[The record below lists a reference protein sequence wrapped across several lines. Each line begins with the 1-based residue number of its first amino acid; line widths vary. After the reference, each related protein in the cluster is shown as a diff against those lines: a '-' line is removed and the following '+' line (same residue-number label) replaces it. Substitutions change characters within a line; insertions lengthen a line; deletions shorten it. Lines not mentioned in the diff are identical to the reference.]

1 MFDINNELLVW
12 HATALPARAAIEQGG
27 ISIINEAV
35 FVALH
40 PAIPIGLYQQ
50 FCKEGYVISLLAL
63 PHDAWQW
70 GWDGTYELAV
80 NEGYLR
86 KPVPRGNMLEIVDQE
101 EALRRQHLRTADGQ
115 PHGAFGDWN
124 RGYAGWLDEDM
135 LIEQCETI
143 LRESTN
149 PQRQLQAC
157 AYWYFA
163 QEQSRRHG
171 PPIADRLCAILSSAQ
186 PLPESAAS
194 LAMQIWP
201 HEDPAWISHMAA
213 AVTSRIPF
221 SRICHLWATVCTYG
235 DDESCRQFR
244 ENVPE
249 YQQRLDE
256 LAKLMA
262 LSPHDYGAV
271 ITFSQ
276 PDAELA
282 RILVTLLTHSPMHN
296 ARAMA
301 GIAAIA
307 QLPDEL
313 ADAALLELLRR
324 NRFVRSRARR
334 HVHLALQPRAERL
347 QVELRAIADRFTA
360 GSIRSAAEHIM
371 GLRASDGGKRQSD
384 EEQE

>member
-1 MFDINNELLVW
+1 MFDINNELMVW
-12 HATALPARAAIEQGG
+12 HATALPARAAIQQGG

-40 PAIPIGLYQQ
+40 PGSPTGLYQK

-63 PHDAWQW
+63 PHAEWQW

-86 KPVPRGNMLEIVDQE
+86 KSVPRCNMVEIVDQD

-115 PHGAFGDWN
+115 PHGAFGDWQ
-124 RGYAGWLDEDM
+124 RGYSGWIDEDM

-143 LRESTN
+143 LRESSN
-149 PQRQLQAC
+149 LQRKLQAC
-157 AYWYFA
+157 AYLYFA

-171 PPIADRLCAILSSAQ
+171 PPIADSLCSILTSAQ
-186 PLPESAAS
+186 PLPESAVA

-201 HEDPAWISHMAA
+201 HEDPAWISKLADT
-213 AVTSRIPF
+213 VTPSMPF
-221 SRICHLWATVCTYG
+221 SRICHLWGTLCTYG
-235 DDESCRQFR
+235 DEQSCRQYR
-244 ENVPE
+244 EKVPE
-249 YQQRLDE
+249 CQQRLDE

-262 LSPHDYGAV
+262 LTPHDYGAV

-276 PDAELA
+276 PDADLA

-301 GIAAIA
+301 GISAIE
-307 QLPDEL
+307 QMPDYL

-324 NRFVRSRARR
+324 NRFVPSRARR
-334 HVHLALQPRAERL
+334 HVHQALKPRAERL
-347 QVELRAIADRFTA
+347 QVELRAIADQFEA
-360 GSIRSAAEHIM
+360 GSIRGAAEHIM
-371 GLRASDGGKRQSD
+371 GVRVDDGGSRQGD
-384 EEQE
+384 

>member
-1 MFDINNELLVW
+1 MFDINKELLVW

-40 PAIPIGLYQQ
+40 PGRPTGLYEQ

-63 PHDAWQW
+63 PHDEWQW

-80 NEGYLR
+80 HEGYLR
-86 KPVPRGNMLEIVDQE
+86 KPVPRCNMLEIVEHDE
-101 EALRRQHLRTADGQ
+101 VLRRQHLRTADGQ
-115 PHGAFGDWN
+115 PHGAFGDWH
-124 RGYAGWLDEDM
+124 RGYSGWIDEDM
-135 LIEQCETI
+135 LVEQCETI
-143 LRESTN
+143 LRESTDA
-149 PQRQLQAC
+149 QRQLQAC
-157 AYWYFA
+157 AYLYYA
-163 QEQSRRHG
+163 LEPTRRHG
-171 PPIADRLCAILSSAQ
+171 PSIADRLCSILTSAL
-186 PLPESAAS
+186 PLPESAVDLS
-194 LAMQIWP
+194 MQIWP
-201 HEDPAWISHMAA
+201 NEDPAWISRIAA
-213 AVTSRIPF
+213 SVSSRMPYA
-221 SRICHLWATVCTYG
+221 RICHLWATVCTYG
-235 DDESCRQFR
+235 DAQSCRQFR
-244 ENVPE
+244 EKVPE

-262 LSPHDYGAV
+262 LTPHDYGAV
-271 ITFSQ
+271 IAFEQ

-307 QLPDEL
+307 QMPDVL

-334 HVHLALQPRAERL
+334 HVHQALKPRADRL
-347 QVELRAIADRFTA
+347 QVGLRAIADQFTA
-360 GSIRSAAEHIM
+360 GSIRAAAEHIL
-371 GLRASDGGKRQSD
+371 GVRVVDDGMSHSELEK
-384 EEQE
+384 